1 MWCFISTCDTLIN
14 SPPSAPSVA
23 KISEID
29 RAILSELRTNGRI
42 SFVDLAKK
50 VGVSER
56 TIRTHVRSMEDSGV
70 IRGYSIREGGIGLTA
85 LVRIKVSPGAEIGSF
100 AGEIT
105 GWDGIE
111 IVYEVSGE
119 TDLITLVHVN
129 DTMAL
134 RQLLDR
140 IWLTAPSEI
149 ASTTTELVLE
159 QY

>member
-1 MWCFISTCDTLIN
+1 MT
-14 SPPSAPSVA
+14 

-29 RAILSELRTNGRI
+29 RAILSELRANGRI
-42 SFVDLAKK
+42 SFVELAKR
-50 VGVSER
+50 VGVNER
-56 TIRTHVRSMEDSGV
+56 TIRTHVRSMEDGGI
-70 IRGYSIREGGIGLTA
+70 IRGYSVREGGIGLTA
-85 LVRIKVSPGAEIGSF
+85 LVRIKVSPGAEIGSL

-105 GWDGIE
+105 GWDEVE

-129 DTMAL
+129 DTMSL

>member
-1 MWCFISTCDTLIN
+1 MT
-14 SPPSAPSVA
+14 

-29 RAILSELRTNGRI
+29 RAILSELRANGRI
-42 SFVDLAKK
+42 SFVELAKR
-50 VGVSER
+50 VGASER
-56 TIRTHVRSMEDSGV
+56 TIRTHVRSMEDGGI
-70 IRGYSIREGGIGLTA
+70 IRGYSIREGGVGLTA
-85 LVRIKVSPGAEIGSF
+85 LVRIKVSPGAEIGSL

-105 GWDGIE
+105 GWDEVE

-119 TDLITLVHVN
+119 TDLITFVHVN
-129 DTMAL
+129 DTMSL

>member
-1 MWCFISTCDTLIN
+1 MT
-14 SPPSAPSVA
+14 

-29 RAILSELRTNGRI
+29 RAILSELRTDGRI
-42 SFVDLAKK
+42 SFVELAKR
-50 VGVSER
+50 VGASER
-56 TIRTHVRSMEDSGV
+56 TIRTHVRSMEDGGI
-70 IRGYSIREGGIGLTA
+70 IRGYSIREGGVGLTA
-85 LVRIKVSPGAEIGSF
+85 LVRIKVSPGAEIGSL

-105 GWDGIE
+105 GWDEVE

-129 DTMAL
+129 DTMSL

>member
-1 MWCFISTCDTLIN
+1 MT
-14 SPPSAPSVA
+14 

-29 RAILSELRTNGRI
+29 RAILSELRANGRI
-42 SFVDLAKK
+42 SFVELAKR
-50 VGVSER
+50 VGASER
-56 TIRTHVRSMEDSGV
+56 TIRTHVRSMEDGGI
-70 IRGYSIREGGIGLTA
+70 IRGYSIREGGVGLTA
-85 LVRIKVSPGAEIGSF
+85 LVRIKVSPGAEIGSL

-105 GWDGIE
+105 GWDEVE

-129 DTMAL
+129 DTMSL

-159 QY
+159 QYQNLFPFDRTTD

>member
-1 MWCFISTCDTLIN
+1 MGVFRC
-14 SPPSAPSVA
+14 
-23 KISEID
+23 
-29 RAILSELRTNGRI
+29 RI
-42 SFVDLAKK
+42 SKR
-50 VGVSER
+50 VGASER
-56 TIRTHVRSMEDSGV
+56 TIRTHVRSMEDGGI
-70 IRGYSIREGGIGLTA
+70 IRGYSIREGGVGLTA
-85 LVRIKVSPGAEIGSF
+85 LVRIKVSPGAEIGSL

-105 GWDGIE
+105 GWDEVE

-129 DTMAL
+129 DTMSL

>member
-1 MWCFISTCDTLIN
+1 MIN
-14 SPPSAPSVA
+14 GPPSAHSVA

-29 RAILSELRTNGRI
+29 RSILSELRANGRI

-50 VGVSER
+50 VGASER
-56 TIRTHVRSMEDSGV
+56 TIRTHVRSMEDSGI

-149 ASTTTELVLE
+149 SSTTTELVLE

>member
-1 MWCFISTCDTLIN
+1 MISG
-14 SPPSAPSVA
+14 PPSAHSVA

-29 RAILSELRTNGRI
+29 RAILSELRANGRI

-50 VGVSER
+50 VGASER
-56 TIRTHVRSMEDSGV
+56 TIRTHVRSMEDAGI

-149 ASTTTELVLE
+149 SSTTTELVLE

>member
-1 MWCFISTCDTLIN
+1 LISV
-14 SPPSAPSVA
+14 PPSAHCVV

-29 RAILSELRTNGRI
+29 RAILSELRANGRI

-50 VGVSER
+50 VGASER
-56 TIRTHVRSMEDSGV
+56 TIRTHVRSMEDSG
-70 IRGYSIREGGIGLTA
+70 YSIREGGVGLTA

-119 TDLITLVHVN
+119 ADLITLVHVN

-149 ASTTTELVLE
+149 SSTTTELVLE

>member
-1 MWCFISTCDTLIN
+1 MIN
-14 SPPSAPSVA
+14 GPPSAHSVA

-29 RAILSELRTNGRI
+29 RSILSELRANGRI

-50 VGVSER
+50 VGASER

-70 IRGYSIREGGIGLTA
+70 IRGYSIREGGVGLTA

-149 ASTTTELVLE
+149 SSTTTELVLE

>member
-1 MWCFISTCDTLIN
+1 MISV
-14 SPPSAPSVA
+14 PPSAHCVV

-29 RAILSELRTNGRI
+29 RAILSELRANGRI

-50 VGVSER
+50 VGASER
-56 TIRTHVRSMEDSGV
+56 TIRTHVRSMEDSGI

-119 TDLITLVHVN
+119 ADLITLVHVN

-149 ASTTTELVLE
+149 SSTTTELVLE

>member
-1 MWCFISTCDTLIN
+1 MT
-14 SPPSAPSVA
+14 

-29 RAILSELRTNGRI
+29 RAILSELRANGRI
-42 SFVDLAKK
+42 SFVELAKR
-50 VGVSER
+50 VGASER
-56 TIRTHVRSMEDSGV
+56 TIRTHVRSMEDGGI
-70 IRGYSIREGGIGLTA
+70 IRGYSIREGGVGLTA
-85 LVRIKVSPGAEIGSF
+85 LVRIKVSPGAEIGSL

-105 GWDGIE
+105 GWDEVE

-129 DTMAL
+129 DTMSL

-140 IWLTAPSEI
+140 IWLNAPSEI

>member
-1 MWCFISTCDTLIN
+1 LISV
-14 SPPSAPSVA
+14 PPSAHCVV

-29 RAILSELRTNGRI
+29 RAILSELRANGRI

-50 VGVSER
+50 VGASER
-56 TIRTHVRSMEDSGV
+56 TIRTHVRSMEDSGI
-70 IRGYSIREGGIGLTA
+70 IRGYSIREGGVGLTA

-119 TDLITLVHVN
+119 ADLITLVHVN

-149 ASTTTELVLE
+149 SSTTTELVLE

>member
-1 MWCFISTCDTLIN
+1 
-14 SPPSAPSVA
+14 
-23 KISEID
+23 
-29 RAILSELRTNGRI
+29 
-42 SFVDLAKK
+42 
-50 VGVSER
+50 
-56 TIRTHVRSMEDSGV
+56 MEDGGI
-70 IRGYSIREGGIGLTA
+70 IRGYSIREGGVGLTA
-85 LVRIKVSPGAEIGSF
+85 LVRIKVSPRAEIGSL

-105 GWDGIE
+105 GWDEVE

-129 DTMAL
+129 DTMSL

>member
-1 MWCFISTCDTLIN
+1 MIN
-14 SPPSAPSVA
+14 GPPSAHSVA

-29 RAILSELRTNGRI
+29 RAILSELRANGRI

-50 VGVSER
+50 VGASER
-56 TIRTHVRSMEDSGV
+56 TIRTHVRSMEDSGI
-70 IRGYSIREGGIGLTA
+70 IRGYSIREGGVGLTA

-149 ASTTTELVLE
+149 SSTTTELVLE

>member
-1 MWCFISTCDTLIN
+1 MSVCDTLIN
-14 SPPSAPSVA
+14 GPPSARSMA
-23 KISEID
+23 RISEID
-29 RAILSELRTNGRI
+29 RSILSELRTNGRI

-50 VGVSER
+50 VGASER

-70 IRGYSIREGGIGLTA
+70 IRGYSIREGGVGLTA

-149 ASTTTELVLE
+149 SSTTTELVLE

>member
-1 MWCFISTCDTLIN
+1 MT
-14 SPPSAPSVA
+14 

-29 RAILSELRTNGRI
+29 RAILSELRANGRF
-42 SFVDLAKK
+42 SFVELAKR
-50 VGVSER
+50 VGASER
-56 TIRTHVRSMEDSGV
+56 TIRTHVRSMEDGGI
-70 IRGYSIREGGIGLTA
+70 IRGYSIREGGVGLTA
-85 LVRIKVSPGAEIGSF
+85 LVRIKVSPGAEIGSL

-105 GWDGIE
+105 GWDE
-111 IVYEVSGE
+111 VEVVYEVSGE

-129 DTMAL
+129 DTMSL

>member
-1 MWCFISTCDTLIN
+1 MISV
-14 SPPSAPSVA
+14 PPSAHCVV

-29 RAILSELRTNGRI
+29 RAILSELRANGRI

-50 VGVSER
+50 VGASER
-56 TIRTHVRSMEDSGV
+56 TIRTHVRSMEDSGI
-70 IRGYSIREGGIGLTA
+70 IRGYSIREGGVGLTA

-119 TDLITLVHVN
+119 ADLITLVHVN

-149 ASTTTELVLE
+149 SSTTTELVLE